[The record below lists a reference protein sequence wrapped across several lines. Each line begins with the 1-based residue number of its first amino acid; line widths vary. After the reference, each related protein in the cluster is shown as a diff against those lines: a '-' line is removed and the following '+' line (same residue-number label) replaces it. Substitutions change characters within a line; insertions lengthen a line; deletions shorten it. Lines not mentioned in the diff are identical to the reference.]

1 MEVLSTCLRLAIR
14 PRGSGLYNY
23 SVTTTYRAQPAI
35 VESKPTPV
43 SKSLL
48 TREKKNQG
56 NTIFFYKK
64 NGVGE
69 YIYAAEERAEETS
82 PTPHPGRLL
91 TIRSC
96 RN

>member
-35 VESKPTPV
+35 VESKPIPV

-48 TREKKNQG
+48 TREKK
-56 NTIFFYKK
+56 TRETRFFYKK